1 MASKLRK
8 TTFRDEWNQN
18 PSLSWAQAID
28 GSPYAAW
35 CKLCN
40 HRIELS
46 NMGKQAPTSH
56 ASGVKHSR
64 RVQGFHMSS
73 SIAVYCKTTRPTS
86 AASQNN
92 SASESSSPLSES
104 SKLFSSDVPSSPQ
117 VSSPPLFQTD
127 PVSSSKSL
135 PDTSSNADNSYL
147 NPSATCSCTCTCGS
161 ARKESKSLTN
171 YLLNDSVTRAE
182 ILWCLYCVMAHNSL
196 RNAENSVAMHR
207 KMYHDS
213 KIAAKLQLGKSKVS
227 YTIVHGLAPEFQKEL
242 HADISKSSH
251 LVVGFDE
258 SLNKIAQKQ
267 QMDISVRYWN
277 EDDSITCTRYLTSAF
292 LGHST
297 AADLLSAF
305 KNSLPVNTLH
315 KIIQVSMDGPN
326 VNLRFLK
333 DLKQDLKEG
342 RTDEGV
348 ILDIGTCGLHSL
360 HCAFKGAM
368 KETGWEIVKFLR
380 AIYNLFHNIPTR
392 RADYIIITG
401 SSLFPLKFC
410 PVRWLD
416 NVPVADR
423 ALKILPNLRNYVAG
437 LKSNTEPTCASFV
450 IVKSAIKDVLL
461 GPKLA
466 FFSSVAAEVEPLLK
480 EYQTNDPMA
489 PYLFSDFSS
498 VIKNFMT
505 RFVKADVMANTTLSK
520 IDLSANNLLSRLN
533 KYVRDRVRSCRHCQ
547 RHKTRRP
554 DGQEQ
559 QIPRKPTEPFHTMAL
574 DLMAPYLRT
583 ARGKRFLLVVT
594 DCFTW
599 WVEAYPLSNCHA
611 GTIARSLE
619 DEFFSRWGYPQVLLT
634 DNATQFSG
642 RKWVKLC
649 RKWRVTAHTTPIYHP
664 TANPTEQRNQ
674 EIKAQLCLRLA
685 DDHTTWDTHIPDVL
699 YCLRRNE
706 ATGEA
711 PATLQGRNLPLPG
724 QYRIPPSDTQPVD
737 ESHEARAA
745 RLAALRDAAQHRQVE
760 YQVRVTP
767 TPTSPPP
774 PLTPGQLV
782 YARLRPLSSNGR
794 NYCAGLAAKWVGPV
808 PVVRTACNTAVF
820 LRLPTGRVVKY
831 HQDTVRL
838 ARGEDEPEDETQ
850 GAEQGA
856 PGQEIQL
863 TPPTKH
869 GDTSTPTR
877 RGSPGF
883 APNEEE
889 TRTDDPACEEFEG
902 RLHYSLVES
911 TFIDI
916 VRELTPP
923 GITVEEIID
932 AEGEDRHGEGTGI
945 ACLTLRAGRN

>member
-46 NMGKQAPTSH
+46 NMGKQALTSH

-104 SKLFSSDVPSSPQ
+104 SKLFSSDEPSSPQ

-392 RADYIIITG
+392 RADYIRITG

-520 IDLSANNLLSRLN
+520 IDLSANNLVSSKKIDLGFG
-533 KYVRDRVRSCRHCQ
+533 
-547 RHKTRRP
+547 TR
-554 DGQEQ
+554 
-559 QIPRKPTEPFHTMAL
+559 
-574 DLMAPYLRT
+574 
-583 ARGKRFLLVVT
+583 
-594 DCFTW
+594 
-599 WVEAYPLSNCHA
+599 
-611 GTIARSLE
+611 
-619 DEFFSRWGYPQVLLT
+619 
-634 DNATQFSG
+634 
-642 RKWVKLC
+642 
-649 RKWRVTAHTTPIYHP
+649 
-664 TANPTEQRNQ
+664 
-674 EIKAQLCLRLA
+674 
-685 DDHTTWDTHIPDVL
+685 
-699 YCLRRNE
+699 
-706 ATGEA
+706 
-711 PATLQGRNLPLPG
+711 
-724 QYRIPPSDTQPVD
+724 
-737 ESHEARAA
+737 
-745 RLAALRDAAQHRQVE
+745 AALRSENASQKDMELFRADCLKCLQECVKRILK
-760 YQVRVTP
+760 R
-767 TPTSPPP
+767 S
-774 PLTPGQLV
+774 PLTFSLTRGISFADPSVALIPDL
-782 YARLRPLSSNGR
+782 AIKRLSCALDIFVSHNWLSGIQGDKISKEFKR
-794 NYCAGLAAKWVGPV
+794 LCSL
-808 PVVRTACNTAVF
+808 TAVQEH
-820 LRLPTGRVVKY
+820 LKLHVRSK
-831 HQDTVRL
+831 VRL
-838 ARGEDEPEDETQ
+838 DKFWFDLLNVYCSENTGHLASFLKMIFIMSHGNAAVERGFSINKQ
-850 GAEQGA
+850 
-856 PGQEIQL
+856 
-863 TPPTKH
+863 
-869 GDTSTPTR
+869 
-877 RGSPGF
+877 
-883 APNEEE
+883 
-889 TRTDDPACEEFEG
+889 C
-902 RLHYSLVES
+902 LVENQLDIS
-911 TFIDI
+911 LIAQRTIHDGILSAGGLDNFVVSKRFIH
-916 VRELTPP
+916 
-923 GITVEEIID
+923 
-932 AEGEDRHGEGTGI
+932 A
-945 ACLTLRAGRN
+945 ARNAYLK